1 MKECTIQS
9 EITFGERTF
18 YRNWLTLERATNEQG
33 GDLDLDLDLMY
44 FIDRNA

>member
-33 GDLDLDLDLMY
+33 GDGQT
-44 FIDRNA
+44 DRQTDHFAVAVF